1 LVWALAG
8 GVVIAAIVVLGALFE
23 LGPFSKPE
31 LTSGE
36 LIARGDGVCRE
47 AHQAFT
53 DLQEQ
58 PPQTS
63 QQAAE
68 LTGQLLGIAN
78 DELDRIAE
86 LNGPP
91 EFDAELDSYL
101 EARRRGIEALEEG
114 HQAARDGDD
123 DAYTAAQEK
132 LADSQR
138 DRRELAREIGF
149 AVCSRS
155 LQG

>member
-1 LVWALAG
+1 MA
-8 GVVIAAIVVLGALFE
+8 IAAIVVVGALSD
-23 LGPFSKPE
+23 LGPFSEPE

-36 LIARGDGVCRE
+36 LIARGDAVCRE

-53 DLQEQ
+53 DLQDQ

-68 LTGQLLGIAN
+68 LTEQLLGIAN

-86 LNGPP
+86 LSGPP
-91 EFDAELDSYL
+91 EFDGQLEGYL
-101 EARRRGIEALEEG
+101 EARERGIEALEKG

-123 DAYTAAQEK
+123 DAYTAAQED
-132 LADSQR
+132 LADTQR
-138 DRRELAREIGF
+138 DRREIAREIGF
-149 AVCSRS
+149 AICSRP
-155 LQG
+155 LPG